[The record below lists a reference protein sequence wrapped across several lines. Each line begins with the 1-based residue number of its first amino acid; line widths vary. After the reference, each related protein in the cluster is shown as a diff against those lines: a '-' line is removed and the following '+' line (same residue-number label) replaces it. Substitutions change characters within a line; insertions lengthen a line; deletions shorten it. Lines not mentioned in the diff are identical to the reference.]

1 LSDTNPQ
8 DEPADEPRLSEHT
21 MDGRLQ
27 PRKTPQQERSIQRLE
42 AILEVTVTL
51 FLEKGVQETTMSEIA
66 QRAGISIGSLYQF
79 FPHKVALIRALH
91 DRFSAQLEGF
101 IRLIFVGVKTLEE
114 ASDRAADS
122 LIELHAM
129 FREQRIYMALWQAII
144 TDRDLSQLS
153 TKFHEQIIANFYCD
167 LEHLIPQSD
176 FERFRTNLK
185 LMILATGEVIRFTSQ
200 QPDEI
205 AQVHLEQWRRVL
217 RVSMFAY

>member
-1 LSDTNPQ
+1 
-8 DEPADEPRLSEHT
+8 

-27 PRKTPQQERSIQRLE
+27 PRKTPQQERSILRLE
-42 AILEVTVTL
+42 AILEATVAL
-51 FLEKGVQETTMSEIA
+51 ILEKGVQETTMSEIA

-79 FPHKVALIRALH
+79 FPQKVALIRALH
-91 DRFSAQLEGF
+91 DRFSGQLEGF
-101 IRLIFVGVKTLEE
+101 IRRIFVGVKTLDE

-129 FREQRIYMALWQAII
+129 FREQRIYMALWQAIV

-153 TKFHEQIIANFYCD
+153 SDFHEQIIANFYRD
-167 LEHLIPQSD
+167 LEHIIPQSD
-176 FERFRTNLK
+176 FERFRINLR
-185 LMILATGEVIRFTSQ
+185 LMILATGEVIRFATQ

-205 AQVHLEQWRRVL
+205 AKAHLEQWRRVL